1 MKWIA
6 ITSPDFLPG
15 EASAIVMLLQSGIN
29 IVHLRKPQADISAC
43 QKLIEEI
50 PSQYYPYIVLHEHF
64 ELCDKYHLR
73 GIHLNSRNGTIPFQF
88 EGHISCSCHSFQEIK
103 EKKEK
108 ADYVFLSPIFD
119 SISKQGYKSAFTI
132 ESLQQAKRE
141 GIIDSRVVALGGI
154 AADKIPMLRSLSFGG
169 AALMGDLWNRY
180 QTDGPSELK
189 KHLKILLNS

>member
-15 EASAIVMLLQSGIN
+15 EASVIVMLLQNGIN
-29 IVHLRKPQADISAC
+29 IVHLRKPQADVSAC

-50 PSQYYPYIVLHEHF
+50 PPQYYPRIVLHQHF
-64 ELCDKYHLR
+64 ELCNKYHLR
-73 GIHLNSRNGTIPFQF
+73 GIHINSRNNTIPVPF
-88 EGHISCSCHSFQEIK
+88 EGHISCSCHSFQEVK
-103 EKKEK
+103 DKKEK

-132 ESLQQAKRE
+132 ESLQQAQRE
-141 GIIDSRVVALGGI
+141 SIIDNKVIALGGI

-169 AALMGDLWNRY
+169 VALMGDLWNSY
-180 QTDGPSELK
+180 QTNGLSELK
-189 KHLKILLNS
+189 KQLKILLNS